1 MQQVATSQK
10 AGMRL
15 MVSGI
20 RVDDMSEFAA
30 LGLDTFVLS
39 PKVAQ
44 KMLRNEDT
52 ERAVLSW
59 EKAALRNL

>member
-1 MQQVATSQK
+1 
-10 AGMRL
+10 MRL

-52 ERAVLSW
+52 ERAVMTW
-59 EKAALRNL
+59 EKAAQRNL